1 MIESNERKRKEGKFN
16 QKQEGREKKRRT
28 NDTTRLKKKKKEENQ
43 RGKKVGKEQIRCEE
57 VQNNSEEEKG
67 CC

>member
-28 NDTTRLKKKKKEENQ
+28 NDTTRLKKKKK
-43 RGKKVGKEQIRCEE
+43 KKTRE
-57 VQNNSEEEKG
+57 VKRLARNR
-67 CC
+67 